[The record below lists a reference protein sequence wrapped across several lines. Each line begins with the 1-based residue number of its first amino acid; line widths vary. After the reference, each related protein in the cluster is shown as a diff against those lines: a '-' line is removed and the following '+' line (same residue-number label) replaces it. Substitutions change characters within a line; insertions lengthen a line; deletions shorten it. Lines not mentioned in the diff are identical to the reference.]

1 MKICFWGDIARV
13 LKGSTTGGG
22 EFQISLLA
30 TTLAKLGH
38 EVVVLDNKTAT
49 KFEIINGVNVFPIK
63 GWNNGIPIIR
73 TLTHRLPLLYSS
85 LRNQNADIYYCRIRD
100 FRHIIVY
107 WAARKVNA
115 KFILGLASDL
125 DISTFKIRW
134 RHFYS
139 SNLRTLWV
147 FFGGIFSEIVYPYLL
162 RKSDKVFVQHT
173 GQQEFLLNKNISA
186 VLFQNLIDLN
196 EVPEI
201 SSIDKQD
208 FIYVGSM
215 DKRKGFIQFFELVK
229 RTPSIKY
236 QIIGKPRDK
245 TGIFYYEKL
254 KLFKN
259 VNLLG
264 HLKHIDVMNKIAN
277 SKALVS
283 TSPSEGFPNVFIEA
297 WACGIPVFSLYVDPG
312 NVIKNE
318 RLGEVANGEMDKL
331 IKGMQNYKVT
341 DDFAGRAQNYVKN
354 NHALNAEKIKKI
366 DFLFNKIIG
375 NKDIKEQKL
384 SP

>member
-22 EFQISLLA
+22 ELQIALLA
-30 TTLAKLGH
+30 TVLAKLGH
-38 EVVVLDNKTAT
+38 EVVVIDNETAT
-49 KFEIINGVNVFPIK
+49 KDEVINGVKVFPIR

-73 TLTHRLPLLYSS
+73 TLTHRLPLLYSI

-125 DISTFKIRW
+125 DISSFKVRW

-147 FFGGIFSEIVYPYLL
+147 FFDGIFSEVVYPFLL
-162 RKSDKVFVQHT
+162 RKSDRVFVQHT
-173 GQQEFLLNKNISA
+173 GQQELLLNKNISSL
-186 VLFQNLIDLN
+186 VFKNLIDLN
-196 EVPEI
+196 GIPAI
-201 SSIDKQD
+201 SSIDRQD

-229 RTPSIKY
+229 STPSIKY
-236 QIIGKPRDK
+236 QVVGKPRDK
-245 TGIFYYEKL
+245 TGTLYYEKL
-254 KLFKN
+254 KLLKN
-259 VNLLG
+259 VTLLG
-264 HLKHIDVMNKIAN
+264 HLKHIEVINKIAN

-283 TSPSEGFPNVFIEA
+283 TSPQEGFPNVFIEA

-312 NVIKNE
+312 NIIKNE

-341 DDFAGRAQNYVKN
+341 DDFAGRAQNYVKH
-354 NHALNAEKIKKI
+354 NHALSVEKIKTI
-366 DFLFNKIIG
+366 QSLFMEIIG
-375 NKDIKEQKL
+375 NKESNEQ
-384 SP
+384 

>member
-1 MKICFWGDIARV
+1 MKICFWGDVARV

-22 EFQISLLA
+22 ELQIGLLA
-30 TTLAKLGH
+30 MVLAKLGH
-38 EVVVLDNKTAT
+38 EVVVLDSETAT
-49 KFEIINGVNVFPIK
+49 KFEVINGVKVFPIK

-85 LRNQNADIYYCRIRD
+85 LRDQNADIYYCRIRD

-107 WAARKVNA
+107 LAARKVNA

-125 DISTFKIRW
+125 DISNFKIRW

-147 FFGGIFSEIVYPYLL
+147 LFDGIFSEAVYPYLL
-162 RKSDKVFVQHT
+162 RKSDQVFVQHT
-173 GQQEFLLNKNISA
+173 GQLELLHNKNISA

-196 EVPEI
+196 EI
-201 SSIDKQD
+201 SANSNIDRQD
-208 FIYVGSM
+208 FIYVGSF

-236 QIIGKPRDK
+236 QVVGKPRDK
-245 TGIFYYEKL
+245 TGAHYYEKL
-254 KLFKN
+254 ESFKN
-259 VNLLG
+259 VTLLG
-264 HLKHIDVMNKIAN
+264 QLKHFDVMNQISN
-277 SKALVS
+277 SKGLVS
-283 TSPSEGFPNVFIEA
+283 TSPQEGFPNVFIEA

-331 IKGMQNYKVT
+331 IEGIQNYVVT
-341 DDFAGRAQNYVKN
+341 DDFAERAQNYVRH

-366 DFLFNKIIG
+366 DSLFKKIIG
-375 NKDIKEQKL
+375 NKDSKEQRL
-384 SP
+384 LP